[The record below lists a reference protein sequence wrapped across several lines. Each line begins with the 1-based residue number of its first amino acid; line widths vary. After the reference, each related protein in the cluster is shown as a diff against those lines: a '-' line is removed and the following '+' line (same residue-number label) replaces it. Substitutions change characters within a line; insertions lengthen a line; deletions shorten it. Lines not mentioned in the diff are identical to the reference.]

1 MSFALD
7 KPVFMSREEFYRW
20 CAGQPEGR
28 YERVDGELI
37 AMSPERFG
45 HARTKQA
52 IFLALLTAMA
62 QTRSV
67 CEVFI
72 DSVAVCSGESDYL
85 PDVLI
90 NCGKPPDAEQMVAP
104 NPVVIA
110 EVLSPSTSA
119 VDTGGKLAAYFHIPS
134 VAHYLIVHPTRRQV
148 IHHARGDGLIN
159 MRILASGDIRMD
171 PPGITIGMETIYAHL
186 PNA

>member
-72 DSVAVCSGESDYL
+72 DSVAVRSGESDYL

-104 NPVVIA
+104 NPVGHRRRTLPEHVSGRYGWQASCLLPHPIGRA
-110 EVLSPSTSA
+110 LPDRSSHAAAGDPSCTWRWT
-119 VDTGGKLAAYFHIPS
+119 D
-134 VAHYLIVHPTRRQV
+134 Q
-148 IHHARGDGLIN
+148 
-159 MRILASGDIRMD
+159 
-171 PPGITIGMETIYAHL
+171 YAH
-186 PNA
+186 PGKW